1 MTEPVTDR
9 PLTDDV
15 LEAIDADTG
24 LADAAKYLVMAA
36 LEGDDALAGLLDG
49 TSTPQPR
56 APSDIETSE
65 PVGAFLTS
73 ISVAGF
79 RGIGPKAVLHLHP
92 APGIT
97 IVSGRN
103 GSGKSSFAEALE
115 YAVTGKSYRWE
126 NKAKLWRDSWRN
138 LHQATPCE
146 VRVGL
151 TVEGADPTVV
161 GVDWA
166 DDAALTDSVT
176 WTQQGKSKRRSG
188 TDDLGWNAA
197 VELHRPILS
206 YDEIGGLVEDSP
218 SALYD
223 ALATLLGLDEIT
235 DAEKRLATAL
245 KTAKVP
251 RSEASA
257 GLRELRA
264 LVADIDDDRAR
275 SAATLL
281 KKRAPD
287 LDALLALASG
297 SDNAAAQ
304 SLSSL
309 RAMVE
314 LPVPEPTRAESVA
327 TMLQA
332 AITAAV
338 DGADDLSAAVARRHD
353 VVEAALA
360 LHDESGDGPCPVC
373 GVGELDEAWATHTR
387 TALADEIEAMA
398 DYQRRRRDLDDAR
411 RSARALTDQLVDVK
425 DGDGLDPV
433 VVNAYRDAVGAARA
447 VPTDAAE
454 VPGHLRSTVP
464 AVVEAGHAVRAAA
477 TAALTAR
484 EDRWAP
490 VAGRIG
496 AWVTLEADARTRDAD
511 VDNLDTAKK
520 WITSHAA
527 ELRNRRLEPIAAQA
541 REIWSELRQ
550 ESNVDIGSISL
561 QGTNTRRKAVLTGSV
576 DGTSSEA
583 LAVMSQGELHALALA
598 LFIPRATT
606 PSSPFRF
613 IVLDDPIQAMDP
625 AKVDGFVRVLSR
637 LAATRQ
643 VVVFS
648 HDDRLATAIRQLAVD
663 ARLIEVTRATGSA
676 VTVSEASNPAT
687 RYVDDV
693 FALVRDENVPDVV
706 KRRACPGL
714 FRLALES
721 AAQQVFYAE
730 QYKAGAGRVETEK
743 RWSEVGSTRKRLALA
758 AHGDAERDLNG
769 WLSWRTERHPT
780 LRIANAGTHGTDVVV
795 DEMAVKDL
803 RSMVKGIL
811 NP

>member
-1 MTEPVTDR
+1 MTEPVVDR

-15 LEAIDADTG
+15 LKAIDADTD

-36 LEGDDALAGLLDG
+36 LDGDDALTGLLDG
-49 TSTPQPR
+49 TSMPQPR
-56 APSDIETSE
+56 TPSDVETAE

-79 RGIGPKAVLHLHP
+79 RGIGPKAVLNLHP

-97 IVSGRN
+97 VVSGRN

-151 TVEGADPTVV
+151 TVEGAEPTVV

-166 DDAALTDSVT
+166 DDAQLIDSVT

-188 TDDLGWNAA
+188 TDGLGWNAA

-223 ALATLLGLDEIT
+223 ALATLLGLEEIT
-235 DAEKRLATAL
+235 DAEKRLAAAL
-245 KTAKVP
+245 KAAKVP

-297 SDNAAAQ
+297 SDNAGAQ
-304 SLSSL
+304 SLSGL
-309 RAMVE
+309 RAMAE
-314 LPVPEPTRAESVA
+314 LSVPESAQAESVA

-332 AITAAV
+332 AVTAAV
-338 DGADDLSAAVARRHD
+338 DGADDLSAAVARRLD

-373 GVGELDEAWATHTR
+373 GVGELDQAWAVRTR
-387 TALADEIEAMA
+387 TALSDENEAMA

-411 RSARALTDQLVDVK
+411 RSARALIDQLVDVV
-425 DGDGLDPV
+425 DDGLDPV
-433 VVNAYRDAVGAARA
+433 VVNAYRAAVGAARA

-454 VPGHLRSTVP
+454 LPSHLRSTVP

-477 TAALTAR
+477 AAALIAR
-484 EDRWAP
+484 EDQWAP

-511 VDNLDTAKK
+511 VDNLDAAKK

-541 REIWSELRQ
+541 REIWSVLRQ

-561 QGTNTRRKAVLTGSV
+561 QGSNTRRKAVLTGSV
-576 DGTSSEA
+576 DGTPSEA

-606 PSSPFRF
+606 PTSPFRF

-676 VTVSEASNPAT
+676 VTVSEASNPST

-693 FALVRDENVPDVV
+693 FALVRDEKVPDVV

-730 QYKAGAGRVETEK
+730 QYRTGAGRVETEK
-743 RWSEVGSTRKRLALA
+743 QWSQAGSTRKRLALA
-758 AHGDAERDLNG
+758 AHGDAERDLSG

-795 DEMAVKDL
+795 DDMAVRDL